1 MPVLTRRTLLGA
13 MLGAAA
19 TPLLGRAL
27 RAADGGAALP
37 ASTLRA
43 LETSPYV
50 YVSPLA
56 SGGAESTCHGEV
68 WFAWL
73 GGAVVIITANDRWKS
88 KSLVSGRDRARLWV
102 GDYGPSKKL
111 VGRNEAFR
119 TAPSFEARA
128 RFEKDP
134 ALLDRLISIYEKKY
148 PAEIGRWRERFK
160 TGFASGER
168 VLIAYQPVAL

>member
-1 MPVLTRRTLLGA
+1 MPALTRRTLLGA

-19 TPLLGRAL
+19 TPLLGRTL
-27 RAADGGAALP
+27 RAADGGAGLP
-37 ASTLRA
+37 AATLQA

-56 SGGAESTCHGEV
+56 SGGAESACHGEV

-73 GGAVVIITANDRWKS
+73 GGAVVIITASDRWKA
-88 KSLVSGRDRARLWV
+88 KSIVSGRDRARLWV
-102 GDYGPSKKL
+102 GDHGPWKEL
-111 VGRNEAFR
+111 VGRSEAFR

-128 RFEKDP
+128 RVEKDP
-134 ALLDRLISIYEKKY
+134 ALLDRLISVYEKKY
-148 PAEIGRWRERFK
+148 PDEIGRWRERFK

-168 VLIAYQPVAL
+168 LLIAYSPIGV